1 MAGEMKD
8 HPMWRDEP
16 RPLTPAEQARWKG
29 KMTVPEA
36 LENLEAI
43 RKRSPG
49 TDVWNREVTRILDAV
64 WLQAYE
70 EGKENVFG

>member
-1 MAGEMKD
+1 
-8 HPMWRDEP
+8 
-16 RPLTPAEQARWKG
+16 
-29 KMTVPEA
+29 MTVPEA

-49 TDVWNREVTRILDAV
+49 IDIWNREVTRILDAV

-70 EGKENVFG
+70 EGKEKVFG

>member
-1 MAGEMKD
+1 
-8 HPMWRDEP
+8 
-16 RPLTPAEQARWKG
+16 
-29 KMTVPEA
+29 MTVPEA

-49 TDVWNREVTRILDAV
+49 TDVWNREVTRVLDAV